1 MRNSLPSPSYVR
13 VTTPFFSRFAKKVTK
28 RRVGWFDDV
37 SRLGITQV
45 SAQMFFSIFLQAINN
60 ELYCKIGGDVQVISS
75 RNQHDRA
82 IDVLN
87 WCNSWVFG
95 DCCWIHVINVS
106 WLGKAPDAAMIL
118 PAITAIHP
126 LPPLQVTVQSIQKMR
141 DWVQTSALCQTGNN
155 DGNSWNSP
163 FVPLSEKNLALH
175 FSLTSRSSKK
185 TTGNRKKRKMDN
197 YCTIPRVMMVTTHL
211 WNKRLIFTW
220 EG

>member
-1 MRNSLPSPSYVR
+1 MARGVTRHLRQLPRLKCLTASKTSTVLDYPRNFGNAAKDGLKR
-13 VTTPFFSRFAKKVTK
+13 TTRWVVYYFTNS
-28 RRVGWFDDV
+28 
-37 SRLGITQV
+37 
-45 SAQMFFSIFLQAINN
+45 
-60 ELYCKIGGDVQVISS
+60 
-75 RNQHDRA
+75 
-82 IDVLN
+82 
-87 WCNSWVFG
+87 NSWYPTPG
-95 DCCWIHVINVS
+95 R
-106 WLGKAPDAAMIL
+106 AMIL

-141 DWVQTSALCQTGNN
+141 DWVQTSALCQTGKN